1 MGFDGDD
8 DWALSG
14 EAWELILAAADQVL
28 DDYRADLVSLQAGT
42 EAFSDTALFQQ
53 LPPLH
58 VARYDAA
65 FAEAFLTATDAV
77 ATKLRRAHEE
87 AWPYPTEALLGCVAE
102 ELAMEAILVEAE
114 LQADLRLDSR
124 ALSPSRR
131 AELMEEIEDLREV
144 GFKDRDFEF
153 LFDPGKDGAVEDPD
167 LQTQMG
173 FVNLRFAD
181 WFSPFW
187 EDEDPFSPI

>member
-14 EAWELILAAADQVL
+14 EAWELILAAADQVF
-28 DDYRADLVSLQAGT
+28 DDYRDDVESLRAGT
-42 EAFSDTALFQQ
+42 QAFSDTAMFQQ
-53 LPPLH
+53 LPQLH
-58 VARYDAA
+58 LARYDAA
-65 FAEAFLTATDAV
+65 FAEAFLTATNGV

-114 LQADLRLDSR
+114 CQADLLLDSR

-144 GFKDRDFEF
+144 SFKDRDFEF

-167 LQTQMG
+167 LQAQMG
-173 FVNLRFAD
+173 FLNLTFAD

-187 EDEDPFSPI
+187 EDDDPFKPS

>member
-28 DDYRADLVSLQAGT
+28 DDYRADLESLQAGT
-42 EAFSDTALFQQ
+42 EAFSDTAMFGQF
-53 LPPLH
+53 PPLH

-87 AWPYPTEALLGCVAE
+87 AWPYPTEVLLGCVAE

-114 LQADLRLDSR
+114 LQADLRLDNG

-131 AELMEEIEDLREV
+131 AELMEEIEDLRNV
-144 GFKDRDFEF
+144 SFKDRDFEF
-153 LFDPGKDGAVEDPD
+153 LFDPGKDGAVEDPA

>member
-28 DDYRADLVSLQAGT
+28 DDYRADLESLQAGT
-42 EAFSDTALFQQ
+42 EAFSDTAMFQQ

-87 AWPYPTEALLGCVAE
+87 A
-102 ELAMEAILVEAE
+102 
-114 LQADLRLDSR
+114 
-124 ALSPSRR
+124 
-131 AELMEEIEDLREV
+131 
-144 GFKDRDFEF
+144 
-153 LFDPGKDGAVEDPD
+153 
-167 LQTQMG
+167 
-173 FVNLRFAD
+173 
-181 WFSPFW
+181 
-187 EDEDPFSPI
+187 

>member
-1 MGFDGDD
+1 MGFDGDN

-28 DDYRADLVSLQAGT
+28 DDYRADLESLQAGT
-42 EAFSDTALFQQ
+42 EAFSDTAMFQQ

-65 FAEAFLTATDAV
+65 FAEAFLTATNGV

-114 LQADLRLDSR
+114 CQADLLVDSR
-124 ALSPSRR
+124 ALSPSLR

-144 GFKDRDFEF
+144 SFKDRDFEF

-167 LQTQMG
+167 LQIQMG